1 MESNFLTNGKNI
13 KYKTLQ
19 KFIKIQNDDFFKKIS
34 KIQKIQKISKIKKFS
49 KIHEFS

>member
-19 KFIKIQNDDFFKKIS
+19 KFIKAQNDDFFKKIFKNS
-34 KIQKIQKISKIKKFS
+34 KNSKNFKNQNFFKNS
-49 KIHEFS
+49 